1 MLSRRRF
8 ELTHSTL
15 ALSFENGGRHKW
27 LNVPAGARIYVIS
40 GPNAGEDEKMVH
52 VRWEGRQLV
61 MFAIDLTSGG
71 IEVHERN

>member
-15 ALSFENGGRHKW
+15 ALSREPSGQQKW

-40 GPNAGEDEKMVH
+40 GPNTGEDEKMVR
-52 VRWEGRQLV
+52 VRWEGRQLA
-61 MFAIDLTSGG
+61 MFAIDVTSDG
-71 IEVHERN
+71 IEVYEKN